1 MESPPETFSSL
12 RPWDHWHCGHH
23 AHHSFPKGAQ
33 DEGVRVKGLAATE
46 AGRDDWEQ
54 EHCRAAYTAA
64 GGTGQTSRLATL
76 QPLNSTFSPFT
87 SNPNSLLTNKK
98 QLPHSSCVQTFPH
111 SLQWR
116 PRLQNKNA
124 QKIFFGDSRCF
135 LNNALIQSFQN
146 GSGGRSAVLPDG
158 AFPSMAAPNLSLGQK
173 PGPGS
178 LPTVFQWKQK
188 NSILKSLHEMAFLGF
203 CSRC

>member
-1 MESPPETFSSL
+1 MILLWLFCLRRVLWGIVAGGEHTSASLGVTEMAGGVTTRDVFQPETMGSL
-12 RPWDHWHCGHH
+12 TLWTPCSPLVSQGCSGWRGQ
-23 AHHSFPKGAQ
+23 G
-33 DEGVRVKGLAATE
+33 EGIASTE

-146 GSGGRSAVLPDG
+146 GSGGRSAECCLTVR
-158 AFPSMAAPNLSLGQK
+158 FPQWPR
-173 PGPGS
+173 
-178 LPTVFQWKQK
+178 PT
-188 NSILKSLHEMAFLGF
+188 
-203 CSRC
+203 